1 MSKEPIGS
9 FRNKMPYGSVLRFSG
24 KGVFVRIQMLS
35 VLAFSAA
42 ASADSLVVG
51 LSYGLRKIKVDWK
64 SNLVVALLSLAGT
77 VCSMILGR
85 MLLPVLP
92 DRFENVLGGGIIMG
106 IGLFS
111 LLRPWFSQK
120 GKDGRERVPRALTLK
135 STLLLGAALAV
146 NNIGLGV
153 GASIT
158 GMRLVPTA
166 ACAFL
171 CSLLFFFGGNWIGG
185 LREGG
190 TIGWLAEPVANLLMV
205 GLGIFEILV

>member
-1 MSKEPIGS
+1 MRKEPIGS

-120 GKDGRERVPRALTLK
+120 DVYKRQLRGCHEQRTYSDAVQVHPADSEPFFCPY
-135 STLLLGAALAV
+135 LLPPIDHGAV
-146 NNIGLGV
+146 
-153 GASIT
+153 
-158 GMRLVPTA
+158 
-166 ACAFL
+166 CAF
-171 CSLLFFFGGNWIGG
+171 C
-185 LREGG
+185 
-190 TIGWLAEPVANLLMV
+190 
-205 GLGIFEILV
+205 

>member
-1 MSKEPIGS
+1 M
-9 FRNKMPYGSVLRFSG
+9 
-24 KGVFVRIQMLS
+24 
-35 VLAFSAA
+35 
-42 ASADSLVVG
+42 
-51 LSYGLRKIKVDWK
+51 
-64 SNLVVALLSLAGT
+64 
-77 VCSMILGR
+77 
-85 MLLPVLP
+85 
-92 DRFENVLGGGIIMG
+92 
-106 IGLFS
+106 
-111 LLRPWFSQK
+111 
-120 GKDGRERVPRALTLK
+120 TLK
-135 STLLLGAALAV
+135 TTLLLGAALAV

>member
-1 MSKEPIGS
+1 MRKEPIGS

-24 KGVFVRIQMLS
+24 KGVFVRIQMIS

-92 DRFENVLGGGIIMG
+92 DRF
-106 IGLFS
+106 
-111 LLRPWFSQK
+111 QK

>member
-1 MSKEPIGS
+1 MREEPIGS
-9 FRNKMPYGSVLRFSG
+9 FRNKIPYGSVLRFSG

-51 LSYGLRKIKVDWK
+51 LSYGLRKIRVDWK

-77 VCSMILGR
+77 VCSMLLGR

-106 IGLFS
+106 IGLFG

-120 GKDGRERVPRALTLK
+120 GKDGRERVPRA
-135 STLLLGAALAV
+135 
-146 NNIGLGV
+146 
-153 GASIT
+153 
-158 GMRLVPTA
+158 
-166 ACAFL
+166 
-171 CSLLFFFGGNWIGG
+171 
-185 LREGG
+185 
-190 TIGWLAEPVANLLMV
+190 
-205 GLGIFEILV
+205 